1 MTTKAGKLKQ
11 QIRKLDRIVNLQLT
25 EGTVSAL
32 KFIAEEAK
40 SCNIQV
46 AASAVAEACDKAD
59 ANGTYMVSV
68 QVGKLIILNMAIRQF
83 LDKEDVRDIESPGK
97 PSLLIE
103 LLRKVNTEIRE
114 QSEKVLTK

>member
-11 QIRKLDRIVNLQLT
+11 QIRKLDRIVHLQLT

-32 KFIAEEAK
+32 KFIAEEAQ

-68 QVGKLIILNMAIRQF
+68 QVGKLIILNMVIRQF
-83 LDKEDVRDIESPGK
+83 LDKEDVRDIKSPGK
-97 PSLLIE
+97 PRLLIE

>member
-25 EGTVSAL
+25 EETVSAL
-32 KFIAEEAK
+32 KFIAEESKA
-40 SCNIQV
+40 CNIQV

-68 QVGKLIILNMAIRQF
+68 QVGKLIILNMVIRQF

-97 PSLLIE
+97 PRLLIE

-114 QSEKVLTK
+114 QSERVLTK

>member
-1 MTTKAGKLKQ
+1 MTTKAGKIKQ
-11 QIRKLDRIVNLQLT
+11 AVRKLDRIVHLQLT
-25 EGTVSAL
+25 EETVSAL
-32 KFIAEEAK
+32 RFIAEEAK

-46 AASAVAEACDKAD
+46 AASAVAEACNKAD
-59 ANGTYMVSV
+59 ADGTYMVSV
-68 QVGKLIILNMAIRQF
+68 QVGKLIILNMVIRQF
-83 LDKEDVRDIESPGK
+83 LDKEDVRDAESPGK

>member
-1 MTTKAGKLKQ
+1 MTTKAGKLKRQ
-11 QIRKLDRIVNLQLT
+11 VRKLDRIVNLQLT
-25 EGTVSAL
+25 EETVSAL
-32 KFIAEEAK
+32 RFIAEESKA
-40 SCNIQV
+40 CNIQV

-68 QVGKLIILNMAIRQF
+68 QVGKLIILNMVIRQL
-83 LDKEDVRDIESPGK
+83 LDKEDLRDIESPGK

>member
-1 MTTKAGKLKQ
+1 MTTKAGKIKQ

-25 EGTVSAL
+25 EETVSAL
-32 KFIAEEAK
+32 RFIAEESKA
-40 SCNIQV
+40 CNIQV

-68 QVGKLIILNMAIRQF
+68 QVGKLIILNMVIRQF

-114 QSEKVLTK
+114 EAEKVLTK

>member
-1 MTTKAGKLKQ
+1 MTTKAGRIKQ
-11 QIRKLDRIVNLQLT
+11 QIRKLDRIVHLQLT
-25 EGTVSAL
+25 EETVSAL

-68 QVGKLIILNMAIRQF
+68 QVGKLIILNMVIRQF

-97 PSLLIE
+97 PRLLIE
-103 LLRKVNTEIRE
+103 LLRNVNTEIRE